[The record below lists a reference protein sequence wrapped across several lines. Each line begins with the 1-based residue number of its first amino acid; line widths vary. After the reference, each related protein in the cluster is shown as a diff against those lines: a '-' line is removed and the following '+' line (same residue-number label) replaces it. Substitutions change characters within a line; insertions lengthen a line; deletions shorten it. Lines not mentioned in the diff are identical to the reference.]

1 MTIIIQYMAAL
12 LEYYNIIAGV
22 SIQSHHSDQLFV
34 SLRQLLMPTN
44 ISVLLLIAQCM

>member
-1 MTIIIQYMAAL
+1 MSIIQYMATL

-22 SIQSHHSDQLFV
+22 SIQSHHFDQLFV